1 MSHRM
6 YRLPIHHD
14 DSRFQ
19 DQTDRMFRDMQ
30 FRMGHGGGAMQW
42 PELHSTTWQTGD
54 PLGDDSFFHLNPR
67 SIPIQQVDRG
77 AQLSGSRE
85 VLDDLTM
92 GNLFLEDPQTKSP
105 MFRMSFDVK
114 KYDPKEVQVR
124 VEDRCLVVEA
134 KQTGPGSN
142 SEFSRRIQLPSD
154 VEVEKLSSTL
164 SSDGIL
170 TLQAP
175 CPPKYQSLTSGGGT
189 VGHDNVMIGSNVKTS
204 HRSSP
209 VTVSMPH
216 QSSATSIPY
225 ESSPQKFTSIQHSSA
240 MASPPQGQGAR
251 SSPVVISVM
260 PCPSTTIPTDTPVFT
275 TIDGGRRRLDLV
287 LDLGRQYAAQDIVVK
302 VDGRKMVVEATREEK
317 EHGRVSKSTVRREFD
332 LSEDIDPTTVQAMMK
347 PDGQLAIVATTA
359 YKR

>member
-1 MSHRM
+1 
-6 YRLPIHHD
+6 
-14 DSRFQ
+14 
-19 DQTDRMFRDMQ
+19 MFRDMQ
-30 FRMGHGGGAMQW
+30 LRMNHGSGGMQW
-42 PELHSTTWQTGD
+42 PELHSTSWQTGD
-54 PLGDDSFFHLNPR
+54 PLGNDSFFHLNPR
-67 SIPIQQVDRG
+67 SIPIQQIDSS
-77 AQLSGSRE
+77 AQSGSRE

-92 GNLFLEDPQTKSP
+92 DNLFIEDPQTKSR

-134 KQTGPGSN
+134 KQTGPGAN
-142 SEFSRRIQLPSD
+142 SEFSRRIELPND

-175 CPPKYQSLTSGGGT
+175 CPPKYQSLTGGGGT
-189 VGHDNVMIGSNVKTS
+189 SGHSGDNVMIGSNVRTV

-209 VTVSMPH
+209 VNVQTPH
-216 QSSATSIPY
+216 MSSVTSSHY
-225 ESSPQKFTSIQHSSA
+225 ESSPQKPISIQHSSA
-240 MASPPQGQGAR
+240 MTSSPQPAR

-275 TIDGGRRRLDLV
+275 TIDGGARRRLDLV

-302 VDGRKMVVEATREEK
+302 VDGRKMIVEATREEK
-317 EHGRVSKSTVRREFD
+317 EHGRVCKSTVQREFD
-332 LSEDIDPTTVQAMMK
+332 LSEDIDPATVQAMMK
-347 PDGQLAIVATTA
+347 PDGQLAILATTA
-359 YKR
+359 FKR